1 MNVVYLAGPITGVK
15 DYWRP
20 FCEAKFELTRR
31 YIKVL
36 DPTTL
41 PEGMTTQQ
49 YMRVCL
55 AMVDD
60 ADAVLMLP
68 GWENS
73 NGATIEA
80 MYAKYIGKPVFK
92 SVEELKSALLL
103 T

>member
-1 MNVVYLAGPITGVK
+1 MSVVYLAGPITGVK

-20 FCEAKFELTRR
+20 FCEAKFELKRR
-31 YIKVL
+31 YVQVL

-41 PEGMTTQQ
+41 PDGMTPAQ
-49 YMRVCL
+49 YMRICL

-60 ADAVLMLP
+60 ADAVLLMP

-73 NGATIEA
+73 QGATVEA

-92 SVEELKSALLL
+92 SIEDLERVLL
-103 T
+103 

>member
-1 MNVVYLAGPITGVK
+1 MSVVYIAGPITGVK

-20 FCEAKFELTRR
+20 FSEARWDLARR
-31 YIKVL
+31 SVRVL

-41 PEGMTTQQ
+41 PEGMTAGQ

-60 ADAVLMLP
+60 ADAVLLLP
-68 GWENS
+68 GWEKS

-80 MYAKYIGKPVFK
+80 MYARYIGKPVCK
-92 SVEELKSALLL
+92 DIAELERTLSL